1 MARFHGEFQ
10 ERNMNATSLLESQ
23 HRNIEALFEKLECG
37 QGATAA
43 TLETLANYVVAHMAV
58 EQEIFYPAVKA
69 LDADLVD
76 ESYEEHALGELALKR
91 LLATSSEE
99 PAFKARVTA
108 FKELTLQHLLEE
120 EEELFPQV
128 EEALGEA
135 ALLQLGK
142 AMKTRFEQVL
152 ESGFEAATPKSVART
167 SADVARQALS
177 RQAAKKVPGK
187 KDKAITA

>member
-1 MARFHGEFQ
+1 
-10 ERNMNATSLLESQ
+10 MNATSLLESQ

-69 LDADLVD
+69 LDVD
-76 ESYEEHALGELALKR
+76 FVNESYEEHALGELALKR
-91 LLATSSEE
+91 LLATSSNE

-128 EEALGEA
+128 EEALGED

-152 ESGFEAATPKSVART
+152 ETGFEAATPKSVAHT
-167 SADVARQALS
+167 SADVARQTLS
-177 RQAAKKVPGK
+177 RQAAKKQPGK
-187 KDKAITA
+187 KDKAIAV